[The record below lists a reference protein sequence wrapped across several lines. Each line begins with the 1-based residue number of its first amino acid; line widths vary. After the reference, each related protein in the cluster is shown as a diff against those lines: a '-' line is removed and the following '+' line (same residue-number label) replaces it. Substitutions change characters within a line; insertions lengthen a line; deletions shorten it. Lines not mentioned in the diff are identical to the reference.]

1 MPLPDHTGA
10 RLEQTLATHRLVV
23 FDLDGVL
30 VDSNELKVECLE
42 EALAEFGPELVDP
55 CLHEFRRTFGRSR
68 REHFLAFHRDH
79 LGGERATGM
88 DFETFYQLHAGAYA
102 ELLAERYP
110 KAPLCPGADRLV
122 RGLAARGLPLYVA
135 TGTLTAEAERVLEG
149 HGLAGE
155 FRAVLGGEEPKARRL
170 STALAVVGA
179 APGEAV
185 LLGDSRQ
192 DLLAARAVG
201 MDFVLVTGHGFFP
214 PAQVLDGADTRS
226 CLVAAGLDPHGLLTS
241 AGTYEGLPGAGPS
254 PVHP

>member
-1 MPLPDHTGA
+1 MPLSDHAGT
-10 RLEQTLATHRLVV
+10 RLEQALATHRLVV

-30 VDSNELKVECLE
+30 VDSNELKVECMR
-42 EALAEFGPELVDP
+42 EALAQFGPQLVDP
-55 CLHEFRRTFGRSR
+55 YIHEFRRTFGRSR

-79 LGGERATGM
+79 LGAAQATGEK
-88 DFETFYQLHAGAYA
+88 FETFYQRFAGGYA

-110 KAPLCPGADRLV
+110 KAPLCPDADVLV
-122 RGLAARGLPLYVA
+122 RGLCERGLPLYVA
-135 TGTLTAEAERVLEG
+135 TGTLTAEAERVLDG

-170 STALAVVGA
+170 STALAAVGA

-201 MDFVLVTGHGFFP
+201 MGFVLVTGHGFFP
-214 PAQVLDGADTRS
+214 PAQVFDGADPQS
-226 CLVAAGLDPHGLLTS
+226 SLLAAGLDPNGLLIGTEAYQGL
-241 AGTYEGLPGAGPS
+241 AGR
-254 PVHP
+254 